1 MKNMNKTTGLLGLFL
16 LAFSA
21 MASAT
26 TITWTMGGGGEMGT
40 SHAFPSTPGG
50 ITITAYG
57 YSGTPTPAPFD
68 LFGKNSGSDDIG
80 LGMDYDDSI
89 DEITGSGF
97 IQLDISAL
105 AAPSNNIIDLK
116 FAMSSVTNPDTW
128 KVLGSSTLGSS
139 AGTVLFGPSMDE
151 STHTVTAA
159 QIALYHYLTFEATA
173 GTYLLGALSAD
184 QTNPAPEPAS
194 LALMGLGL
202 VGLGVFGRRLR
213 QPKKSSKGN

>member
-1 MKNMNKTTGLLGLFL
+1 MKNMNKRTGLLGFSL

-21 MASAT
+21 MASAS

-40 SHAFPSTPGG
+40 SHAFPSTPAG

-57 YSGTPTPAPFD
+57 YSGTTPAPFD
-68 LFGKNSGSDDIG
+68 LYSKSSGSDDIG
-80 LGMDYDDSI
+80 LGLDYDDGI
-89 DEITGSGF
+89 DEITGNGF

-105 AAPSNNIIDLK
+105 AAPSNHILDLK
-116 FAMSSVTNPDTW
+116 FAMSSVTDTDTW
-128 KVLGSSTLGSS
+128 QVLGSPTLGSS
-139 AGTVLFGPSMDE
+139 AGVVLFGPSKDE

-159 QIALYHYLTFEATA
+159 QIALYHYLTFQATA

-184 QTNPAPEPAS
+184 QSSVPEPAS

-202 VGLGVFGRRLR
+202 VGLGAFGRRLR
-213 QPKKSSKGN
+213 QPK